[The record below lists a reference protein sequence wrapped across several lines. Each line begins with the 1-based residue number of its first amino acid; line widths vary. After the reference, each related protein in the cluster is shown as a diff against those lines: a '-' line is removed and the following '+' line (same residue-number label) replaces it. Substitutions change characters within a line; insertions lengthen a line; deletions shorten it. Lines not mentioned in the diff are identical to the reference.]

1 MLVDCYAVWFHMDPM
16 HLLFMVTLI
25 PLIPAGVLLAV
36 FWGVVSVRIAQ
47 TSSRLPT
54 GMDGVEIAE
63 REGVADCPVLVV
75 IPAHN
80 EAGSIG
86 PLIRSLREQDH
97 QRFHAVLALDRC
109 TDGTAAVAKREI
121 AGDTRIEVV
130 EIDHCPEGWA
140 GKVHAVHEGLSR
152 TRFFPEAEQL
162 LFTDAD
168 CVLHPACLR
177 ATSALARDRGLD
189 LLSLLSDYP
198 AENWYEH
205 VVQPTAGFEL
215 LRQYPLL
222 RANRTDSRQRPFANG
237 QFMLFDAGFYRE
249 MGGHESVRGELLED
263 LAFAR
268 EVKRVGGTSG
278 AFLGG
283 GIVRCRMYETWDE
296 FKKGWRRI
304 LIEAG
309 QRRSDRIRSSGWRL
323 RMLGAVL
330 PGLTL
335 VLGVVS
341 TAACAASDEPVGW
354 CALPAG
360 IAVAGVVAYAIATAK
375 IYGIARVSRLAPFLA
390 PVGAWLVSGLML
402 EAARG
407 LRSGKPTVW
416 GGKAYHREDRAAGRD
431 GAAAK
436 RPGGSPDG
444 GGETAGAA

>member
-436 RPGGSPDG
+436 RPGGGPDG